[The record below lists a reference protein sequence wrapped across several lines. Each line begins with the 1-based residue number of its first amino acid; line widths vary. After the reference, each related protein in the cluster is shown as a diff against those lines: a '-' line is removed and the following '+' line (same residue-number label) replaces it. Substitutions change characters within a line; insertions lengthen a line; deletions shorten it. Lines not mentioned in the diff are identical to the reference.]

1 VSRRE
6 FKRDVRIAIIKRSM
20 INGVPTCEFVDENE
34 VRCICQKGLE
44 LNHDDMDAM
53 QIDKSRKLTIDDGH
67 MLCKPHHTAITKK
80 QRKDLAR
87 VQAAEARHLGDKDPR
102 KQKVPNRGKAPR
114 STSKL
119 DSIRALGPTLIGR
132 AAR

>member
-1 VSRRE
+1 MSRRE
-6 FKRDVRIAIIKRSM
+6 FHRDVRIAIIKRST
-20 INGVPTCEFVDENE
+20 INGAPTCEWLEGN
-34 VRCICQKGLE
+34 VRCGCQKGLA
-44 LNHDDMDAM
+44 LHHDDMDAM
-53 QIDKSRKLTIDDGH
+53 QVDKTRKLTIGDGR
-67 MLCKPHHTAITKK
+67 MLCPPHHDPITKR

-102 KQKVPNRGKAPR
+102 KQEIPNRGKAPR

-119 DSIRALGPTLIGR
+119 DSIRALGPTQIGKA